1 MIRLLPRM
9 HNDLQ
14 MACNREQ
21 GTRRDRHKPRGES
34 ARGLDHVVCGSE
46 GDRPCTAI
54 GKLHDEIGGTK
65 RRGLSDDGE
74 STTEERMRMVND
86 GHVTIDLIRHCGIV
100 IGLSLWGVQKWP
112 WTITRRNAPC
122 ATRSW
127 AARTMTA
134 RAACG
139 APTWRR
145 GCSVCCK
152 RSCCGASI
160 RIIG

>member
-34 ARGLDHVVCGSE
+34 ARGPDHVVCGSD
-46 GDRPCTAI
+46 GDRPRTAI

-74 STTEERMRMVND
+74 STTEERMGTVHD
-86 GHVTIDLIRHCGIV
+86 GHVTIDLIRHCGIM
-100 IGLSLWGVQKWP
+100 ICLSLSSAPKWR
-112 WTITRRNAPC
+112 WIITQRNGSC
-122 ATRSW
+122 AIRSW
-127 AARTMTA
+127 AARTTMA

-139 APTWRR
+139 APMWPR
-145 GCSVCCK
+145 GC
-152 RSCCGASI
+152 
-160 RIIG
+160 

>member
-74 STTEERMRMVND
+74 STNEERMRMVND

-100 IGLSLWGVQKWP
+100 IGLSLSSAPKWP
-112 WTITRRNAPC
+112 WTITP
-122 ATRSW
+122 RSVSCETPW
-127 AARTMTA
+127 SAARTITA
-134 RAACG
+134 PA
-139 APTWRR
+139 
-145 GCSVCCK
+145 
-152 RSCCGASI
+152 
-160 RIIG
+160 

>member
-100 IGLSLWGVQKWP
+100 IGLSFYPCLARH
-112 WTITRRNAPC
+112 WTT
-122 ATRSW
+122 
-127 AARTMTA
+127 
-134 RAACG
+134 
-139 APTWRR
+139 TWWR
-145 GCSVCCK
+145 GRC
-152 RSCCGASI
+152 
-160 RIIG
+160 